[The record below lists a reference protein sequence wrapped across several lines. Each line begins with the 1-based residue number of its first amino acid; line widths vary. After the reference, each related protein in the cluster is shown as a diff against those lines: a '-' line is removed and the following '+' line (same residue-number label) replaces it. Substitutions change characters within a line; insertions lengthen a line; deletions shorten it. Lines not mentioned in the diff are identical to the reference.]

1 MIDNTPEC
9 SQRPSKRMGIGSST
23 VKVFLLALSLGTVAG
38 MVAGGG
44 AAIGYHRAW
53 RARFLSLVQD
63 IHFLLRENDAPSA
76 KAALE
81 KHLPYFGQPITD
93 DQLSRLTEE
102 LRSAARRHVE

>member
-53 RARFLSLVQD
+53 RTTFVSVVKDIQFL
-63 IHFLLRENDAPSA
+63 IRENDARSA
-76 KAALE
+76 EAVLE
-81 KHLPYFGQPITD
+81 EHVPYFDRQITG
-93 DQLSRLTEE
+93 DQLSRLAEE
-102 LRSAARRHVE
+102 LRRAARRHAE